1 MTLLQLNN
9 LGFRDIFHLEAVINK
24 AYNSAVTE
32 WELVFTARILAD
44 YQQNGVRVRIN
55 KRTAKLLLN
64 MGDTNE
70 N

>member
-9 LGFRDIFHLEAVINK
+9 LGFRDIFHLETVINR
-24 AYNSAVTE
+24 AYNSAVTD

-44 YQQNGVRVRIN
+44 YQQHGLRVRIN
-55 KRTAKLLLN
+55 IRTAKILLN
-64 MGDTNE
+64 MGDKHE

>member
-9 LGFRDIFHLEAVINK
+9 LGFRDIFQLETVINR
-24 AYNSAVTE
+24 AYNSAVTD

-64 MGDTNE
+64 MGDINE